1 MQRRSAVFGLVLAVC
16 LGQADASDNL
26 AVKGEVSPQRATAAA
41 APKLRAAQIG
51 ALDTALAISLP
62 PLNQQQRSSITEPRQ
77 GVGPLR
83 IGFHRDLPGEYRGD
97 LTPLLRWMS
106 DPNDGSMVAAATVT
120 SPGAVRV
127 RLAIRANL
135 PPRAKIRFFGGEPPE
150 VVGVVDRS
158 DLSQAPGQE
167 GTDLLWSPSVPGD
180 TIGLEVTLPSR
191 NAQSETSVVIDRVS
205 HQFRS
210 IDPPAAPPANDGT
223 ATSQIRSHLEC
234 TQHVDIQCWDVGRI
248 ADAVARITYEKGRN
262 GYVCSGTLMNDDG
275 VPGFLP
281 YFLTAHHC
289 VATQSVAETMEAH
302 WFFQFATCRSTNLDY
317 RSTRTSGGANLLATS
332 QEQDST
338 LLRLKGSLPR
348 GLAYSGW
355 SPNYLGSDRFVYGIH
370 HPGGHEKK
378 YVAGI
383 TGGAIDFQP
392 CADPQNPTSDT
403 CYDVEKAIPINVT
416 DGATEG
422 GSSGSGLFMDEYLVG
437 VLSGGVGCSDA
448 TYGRFSDF
456 FPYVRQWLR
465 PDPGRVGTVAVQPTS
480 LQVPEGGDNTYTLRL
495 RGLRPSASVII
506 TTRISGDLD
515 LWTDPASVT
524 FSPEN
529 WDSPQ
534 RITVYAEEDGDQSN
548 GTATIAHSVTSHDIA
563 YHGIR
568 VATVTATEKD
578 NDRRAG
584 TVTGVS
590 ARTTG
595 EPGELEISWN
605 AVADADGY
613 IVEWRQPHQ
622 DFSPSRRQRLQGS
635 STSTTLVDLDGD
647 TRYIVRVTATEE
659 GLRDGNPSRNIEV
672 ATAAGAR
679 PFLRGWRMGLFN
691 VATTTAA
698 TTTPISSGP

>member
-1 MQRRSAVFGLVLAVC
+1 MQWHPAVFGLVLAVC
-16 LGQADASDNL
+16 LGQAAASDSP

-51 ALDTALAISLP
+51 ALDTALAISLA
-62 PLNQQQRSSITEPRQ
+62 PLNQQQRSSMTEPRQ

-127 RLAIRANL
+127 RLAIRADL

-158 DLSQAPGQE
+158 DLSNAAGQE
-167 GTDLLWSPSVPGD
+167 GADLLWSPSVPGS
-180 TIGLEVTLPSR
+180 TIGLEITLPSR
-191 NAQSETSVVIDRVS
+191 NARSETSVVIDRVS

-210 IDPPAAPPANDGT
+210 LDPMPAPQTKDGRGINRT
-223 ATSQIRSHLEC
+223 RSHLQC
-234 TQHVDIQCWDVGRI
+234 PHIDIQCRDVGRT
-248 ADAVARITYEKGRN
+248 ADAVAHIAYEEGRN
-262 GYVCSGTLMNDDG
+262 GYVCSGTLINDDG
-275 VPGFLP
+275 TPSFLP

-289 VATQSVAETMEAH
+289 VKSQSVAATVEAY
-302 WFFQFATCRSTNLDY
+302 WFYQFSTCRGTNLDH
-317 RSTRTSGGANLLATS
+317 RLTKTSGGADLLATS
-332 QEQDST
+332 EAQDST
-338 LLRLKGSLPR
+338 LLRFRSQVPS
-348 GLAYSGW
+348 GLWLAGW
-355 SPNYLGSDRFVYGIH
+355 TTSYLGSRQSAYGVH

-383 TGGAIDFQP
+383 TETARNTSVCDDLD
-392 CADPQNPTSDT
+392 DPDPAT
-403 CYDVEKAIPINVT
+403 CLEVEDAIPIAVT

-422 GSSGSGLFMDEYLVG
+422 GSSGSGLFIDEYLVG

-456 FPYVRQWLR
+456 FPHVRRWLR
-465 PDPGRVGTVAVQPTS
+465 PDPGRGTVAVQPTS

-495 RGLRPSASVII
+495 RGLRPSASVTIM
-506 TTRISGDLD
+506 TRISGDLD
-515 LWTDPASVT
+515 LWTDPASVM
-524 FSPEN
+524 FSPED

-534 RITVYAEEDGDQSN
+534 RITVYAKEDNDQSN
-548 GTATIAHSVTSHDIA
+548 GTAIISHTVTSHDVA

-605 AVADADGY
+605 AVAGADGY

-647 TRYIVRVTATEE
+647 TRYVVRVTATEE
-659 GLRDGNPSRNIEV
+659 GLRDGNPSRTIEI
-672 ATAAGAR
+672 ATAADTR
-679 PFLRGWRMGLFN
+679 PFLRGWRMGIFN
-691 VATTTAA
+691 VGP
-698 TTTPISSGP
+698 TTPISSGP

>member
-1 MQRRSAVFGLVLAVC
+1 MQWHPAVFGLVLAVC
-16 LGQADASDNL
+16 LGQAAASDSP

-62 PLNQQQRSSITEPRQ
+62 PLNQQQRSSMTERRQ

-97 LTPLLRWMS
+97 LTPLLRWMN

-127 RLAIRANL
+127 RLAIRADL
-135 PPRAKIRFFGGEPPE
+135 PPRAKIRFFGGEPLL

-158 DLSQAPGQE
+158 DLSHAPGQE

-180 TIGLEVTLPSR
+180 TIGLEITLPSGSAR
-191 NAQSETSVVIDRVS
+191 SETSVVIDRVS

-210 IDPPAAPPANDGT
+210 FEPPPAPPANDGT
-223 ATSQIRSHLEC
+223 GTSQIRSHLQC
-234 TQHVDIQCWDVGRI
+234 TQHVEIQCRDVGRL
-248 ADAVARITYEKGRN
+248 ADAVAYISYEKGRN
-262 GYVCSGTLMNDDG
+262 SYDCSGTLMNDDDI
-275 VPGFLP
+275 PGFLP

-289 VATQSVAETMEAH
+289 VKTQSVAETVEAY
-302 WFFQFATCRSTNLDY
+302 WLYQFATCGGTHLDH
-317 RSTRTSGGANLLATS
+317 RLTKTSGGADLLATS
-332 QEQDST
+332 EAQDST
-338 LLRLKGSLPR
+338 LLRFRSQAPGGLWLAGWTTSSLD
-348 GLAYSGW
+348 SGE
-355 SPNYLGSDRFVYGIH
+355 SVYGIH

-383 TGGAIDFQP
+383 TGRAIDFQP

-416 DGATEG
+416 DGATVG
-422 GSSGSGLFMDEYLVG
+422 GSSGSGLFIDDYLVG

-456 FPYVRQWLR
+456 FPHVRRWLR

-480 LQVPEGGDNTYTLRL
+480 LQVPEGGENTYTLRL
-495 RGLRPSASVII
+495 RGLRPSASVTIR
-506 TTRISGDLD
+506 TRISGDLD

-524 FSPEN
+524 FSPED

-534 RITVYAEEDGDQSN
+534 RITVYAKEDNDQSN
-548 GTATIAHSVTSHDIA
+548 GTAIISHTVTSYDVA

-605 AVADADGY
+605 AVAGADGY

-622 DFSPSRRQRLQGS
+622 DFSPSRRQLVRGS

-659 GLRDGNPSRNIEV
+659 GLRDGNPSRTIEI
-672 ATAAGAR
+672 ATAEGTR
-679 PFLRGWRMGLFN
+679 PFLRGWRMGIFN
-691 VATTTAA
+691 AA